1 MLETLIASP
10 LQHVG
15 DAERGGRERTMAR
28 AAAWWAQVLWAA
40 TDAPPARGSLP
51 RASRGESRVHA
62 LATAVQRRFRG
73 FLARERCRALRA
85 LPREQAEG
93 IVRLQEAMQD
103 EAFFQRC
110 CALEDAE
117 NVGGATGAR
126 AETMD
131 QHEFVEALR
140 SLKMLGTRGGAADRY
155 KVSKTQAVEAFRASA
170 PAAGRRASGSGE
182 LLFPAYR
189 LALRR
194 CLLLVAEDAA
204 QALRLAPP
212 HRARARGQRVS
223 DKSVVV
229 ADWRCSAPGEDRSHD
244 QPARSCGGTGAPK
257 RYQPLVTAK
266 SLLNV
271 LFSEAEGAEAE
282 RIAP

>member
-1 MLETLIASP
+1 
-10 LQHVG
+10 
-15 DAERGGRERTMAR
+15 
-28 AAAWWAQVLWAA
+28 
-40 TDAPPARGSLP
+40 
-51 RASRGESRVHA
+51 
-62 LATAVQRRFRG
+62 
-73 FLARERCRALRA
+73 
-85 LPREQAEG
+85 
-93 IVRLQEAMQD
+93 
-103 EAFFQRC
+103 
-110 CALEDAE
+110 
-117 NVGGATGAR
+117 
-126 AETMD
+126 
-131 QHEFVEALR
+131 
-140 SLKMLGTRGGAADRY
+140 MLGTRGGAADRY